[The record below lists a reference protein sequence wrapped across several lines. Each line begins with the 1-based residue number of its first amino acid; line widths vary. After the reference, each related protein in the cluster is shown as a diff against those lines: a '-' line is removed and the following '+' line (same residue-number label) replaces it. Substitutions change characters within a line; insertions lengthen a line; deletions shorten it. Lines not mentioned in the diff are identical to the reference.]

1 MLGPAARRPQR
12 SGLLGAA
19 ALSGL
24 VAVLAVLQYRWL
36 GQVAEA
42 DVLRLRSGARSRAE
56 DLARELDREITLA
69 FLWLRADAD
78 THDFTERW
86 ARWSRLAA
94 HPQVVRAV
102 GLVRDGT
109 FRRFS
114 PATGTFEPAEW
125 PPSLRAVRAR
135 LTATPPWPPLGSAPD
150 ERGPTGPLDPDLPA
164 LITPVLE
171 FRLGRPVGPEPWSP
185 LRAPASTVVIL
196 DGEYLRRELVPE
208 LVRRHFAPG
217 GDSDYRLRI
226 DRREN
231 PSEVV
236 FTSDPALP
244 PNGQADVRVGLF
256 AIRPDELGESDRA
269 GLPWPARLPAGTR
282 RAPLGPGGG
291 LPPFLAGEREPG
303 HWRLLVRHR
312 AGSVEAVVGAV
323 RRRNLAVSGG
333 VLALLLASAG
343 LLMVSAQRAR
353 RLADRQI
360 EFVAGVSH
368 ELRTPLAAICVAG
381 DNLAAGLVADRVTAR
396 QYGGVIRDEGRRLAD
411 MVESVLDL
419 AGTYSGQRKWRFEP
433 VAVGPLLR
441 ESSAVVEPTAG
452 KRGLRIDS
460 RVDGEL
466 PFVRAERAALGRA
479 VVNLLQNAVLHG
491 GDGGFVCLRADVAFE
506 EGERTVRI
514 SVEDRGR
521 GIPASEVPHL
531 FDTFF
536 RGRDAVASQTPGSG
550 LGLSLVKRIVDAHGG
565 RVDVATAPGRGSVFT
580 IVLPALVGK
589 DP

>member
-12 SGLLGAA
+12 SQLLGAA

-56 DLARELDREITLA
+56 QLARDLDREITLA
-69 FLWLRADAD
+69 FLWLRVEAG
-78 THDFTERW
+78 THDFAERW
-86 ARWSRLAA
+86 ARWSRLTA

-102 GLVRDGT
+102 GLVREGA
-109 FRRFS
+109 FLRFS
-114 PATGTFEPAEW
+114 PATGTFGPADW
-125 PPSLRAVRAR
+125 PVSLGAVRAR
-135 LTATPPWPPLGSAPD
+135 LTTPLWPPRAPAPG
-150 ERGPTGPLDPDLPA
+150 ERGLAGPLDPDLPA
-164 LITPVLE
+164 LITPVLG
-171 FRLGRPVGPEPWSP
+171 FRPGQPAGRPA
-185 LRAPASTVVIL
+185 LPASEFTVVLL
-196 DGEYLRRELVPE
+196 DGEYLRQTLVPE
-208 LVRRHFAPG
+208 LVRRHFAPS
-217 GDSDYRLRI
+217 GDSDYGLRI
-226 DRREN
+226 DRGED

-244 PNGQADVRVGLF
+244 PDGPADVRVGLF
-256 AIRPDELGESDRA
+256 AIRPDELGESDRV
-269 GLPWPARLPAGTR
+269 GLPWPARLPAETR
-282 RAPLGPGGG
+282 RAPPGPGAG
-291 LPPFLAGEREPG
+291 LPPLFAGEREPG

-312 AGSVEAVVGAV
+312 AGSVEAVVAAV
-323 RRRNLAVSGG
+323 RRRNLTVSGG

-411 MVESVLDL
+411 MVESTLEL

-441 ESSAVVEPTAG
+441 ESSAVVEPTAE

-491 GDGGFVCLRADVAFE
+491 GDGGFVGLRADAAFE
-506 EGERTVRI
+506 GGERMVHI

-531 FDTFF
+531 FDAFF
-536 RGRDAVASQTPGSG
+536 RGQEAAASQTRGSG

-580 IVLPALVGK
+580 IVLPAFEEKGA
-589 DP
+589 